1 MSPDTVRLG
10 LAAGLLLHGLA
21 HLVALGALL
30 VMLAGAQ
37 PRNGPIPRLW
47 ALPRS
52 SARAAALV
60 GALLWAAAAVGFL
73 SAAAAVWGLWLSAST
88 WRVLA
93 TTGALISLV
102 GIAAFAGT
110 WPGSQTTRRSMLNTG
125 IAAVVDLAIVA
136 ALLWLRW
143 PPLELVGR

>member
-1 MSPDTVRLG
+1 MSADTLRIGIAV
-10 LAAGLLLHGLA
+10 GLLLHGLA

-30 VMLAGAQ
+30 AILAGAQ
-37 PRNGPIPRLW
+37 QRSSLIPRLW
-47 ALPRS
+47 VLPRS
-52 SARAAALV
+52 SARLAALV

-73 SAAAAVWGLWLSAST
+73 GAAAAIGGMWLNASA

-93 TTGALISLV
+93 TAAAFISLV

-110 WPGSQTTRRSMLNTG
+110 WPGSPTSRRSVLNTG
-125 IAAVVDLAIVA
+125 IAVLVDLAIVA
-136 ALLWLRW
+136 ALLGLHW